1 MVLKKLPKRDQFKG
15 IEIGD
20 YQLIEEIG
28 RGKNGVVYKAYD
40 ENIDHYIACKIIPKN
55 TLKRGWII
63 ELKKTAKLTPV
74 EQIVDYLFCDIINID
89 ETKYVCIFYEYI
101 NGDNLRNFVKSNEN
115 AITLTFIDT
124 LMKQILEAFFGM
136 QQVGISHN
144 DLHEGNIL
152 IYYDR
157 LKMNPHIPRIKISD
171 FGIGVSRYGL
181 KPKDDY
187 KELARICYDLLNLID
202 PLGLDGKDQFFYDRF
217 LEFIQKRILEK
228 NPTVGTF
235 VQNPEELITILKQ
248 IPDEYNSID
257 IEKPT
262 KLTHPFDYLRC
273 EQIGNSFELLH
284 LLYSQNFPG
293 YDDLLRR
300 NNTILTGPR
309 GCGKTTIFRNLS
321 LKTQILAGTTEVFSN
336 NFVGIYYHCND
347 LYFAFPYLKS
357 SLDADQRKAIIHYF
371 NLCILYEILDLLSE
385 AFNRFENK
393 VSEREIS
400 VIQDYLMT
408 YFSTYQPSPEGSN
421 PLRHLMSFVLG
432 EKKAVRDW
440 FNRKRKSYANM
451 PDFLPLDFIKMT
463 SSFLQKNIN
472 IFKDKAIYY
481 LLDDYSLPTVSKE
494 LQRTLND
501 FILFPSEGTEHFYKI
516 STESIV
522 TFYPCNSE
530 NKWMVENREYVVV
543 DLGSYFLHGDSTM
556 IKDFLLNVINN
567 RLKNSENIDAK
578 YHDIRLILGD
588 NPYKSYNE
596 LARQLRSGK
605 RVRYYGWDTVVDLCS
620 GDVANILELIKR
632 MFEAVGPDNFSKPD
646 GVELPLEFSESDK
659 SKATHIQDKAI
670 REAGN
675 EFLQQIGTIP
685 EDDYGPQLKKIAEAF
700 GHTANWYLQNENSK
714 NLDTKPPHQ
723 AFRIE
728 MQDAIYLDEN
738 SKKIYDNLI
747 KYGIFLRDIRGKSQ
761 RGNVVD
767 RLYLRRLL
775 IPTFKLTPSKR
786 DSVRLDKDDLLLLL
800 KKPEMF
806 KNIQSIKKL
815 VQKTKHVMDDKQR
828 KLIDE

>member
-1 MVLKKLPKRDQFKG
+1 MGKSNLPPVNQFVGEKFKDF
-15 IEIGD
+15 E
-20 YQLIEEIG
+20 LVEEVG
-28 RGKNGVVYKAYD
+28 RGNVGVVYRAYNKEFDYDRACKFIPKENLKPNWEVEIKKCVKLEGIEQIARYIDYD
-40 ENIDHYIACKIIPKN
+40 EKLFGN
-55 TLKRGWII
+55 T
-63 ELKKTAKLTPV
+63 E
-74 EQIVDYLFCDIINID
+74 
-89 ETKYVCIFYEYI
+89 YVCIIWEYLP
-101 NGDNLRNFVKSNEN
+101 GDNLRKFIETYPKT
-115 AITLTFIDT
+115 ITIEFIKNIT
-124 LMKQILEAFFGM
+124 EQILHAFRAM
-136 QQVGISHN
+136 KYVGISHN

-152 IYYDR
+152 IYHDPR
-157 LKMNPHIPRIKISD
+157 IDPNMPRIKITD
-171 FGIGVSRYGL
+171 FGIGGSNTDL

-187 KELARICYDLLNLID
+187 KELAKICHKLLTLLD
-202 PLGLDGKDQFFYDRF
+202 PSYLDGKDRFFYDRF

-228 NPTVGTF
+228 NPTLGTF
-235 VQNPEELITILKQ
+235 VQNPEELINILKQ
-248 IPDEYNSID
+248 ISDEYNTID

-273 EQIGNSFELLH
+273 EQIGNSFELLQ

-321 LKTQILAGTTEVFSN
+321 LKTQILAGTTEGFSN
-336 NFVGIYYHCND
+336 NFVGIYYHCYD

-357 SLDADQRKAIIHYF
+357 SLDANQRKAIIHYF
-371 NLCILYEILDLLSE
+371 NLCISYEILDILSE
-385 AFNRFENK
+385 SFNRFEDR
-393 VSEREIS
+393 VSEREINI
-400 VIQDYLMT
+400 IQDYLIT
-408 YFSTYQPSPEGSN
+408 YFGTYQPPPEGSN
-421 PLRHLMSFVLG
+421 ALRHLMSFVLG
-432 EKKAVRDW
+432 EKNVVRNW
-440 FNRKRKSYANM
+440 FNRKRHAKM
-451 PDFLPLDFIKMT
+451 PDFLPLDFIKAI
-463 SSFLQKNIN
+463 SSFLQINIK
-472 IFKDKAIYY
+472 IFKDKPIYY
-481 LLDDYSLPTVSKE
+481 LLDDYSLPTVSEE

-501 FILFPSEGTEHFYKI
+501 FILFPSEGAEHFYKI

-522 TFYPCNSE
+522 TFYPYNSE
-530 NKWMVENREYVVV
+530 NKLMVENREYVVV
-543 DLGSYFLHGDSTM
+543 DLGSYFLHGDSSTV
-556 IKDFLLNVINN
+556 KNFLLNVINN
-567 RLKNSENIDAK
+567 RLKHSENIDAK

-632 MFEAVGPDNFSKPD
+632 MFEAVGPGNFSKSD
-646 GVELPLEFSESDK
+646 GVEIPLEYSGSDI

-675 EFLQQIGTIP
+675 EFLQQIGAIP
-685 EDDYGPQLKKIAEAF
+685 VDDYGPKLKKITEAF
-700 GHTANWYLQNENSK
+700 GRIAHWYLQNEHSK

-728 MQDAIYLDEN
+728 MQDAILLDKN

-786 DSVRLDKDDLLLLL
+786 DSVRLDQDDLLLLL
-800 KKPEMF
+800 NKPEMC
-806 KNIQSIKKL
+806 KDMPTLKKMAKKAKY
-815 VQKTKHVMDDKQR
+815 VIDDKQR
-828 KLIDE
+828 KLTDE